1 MQSEQPQ
8 NLRSLFE
15 SAKADKTALETN
27 PNSSSDVNAIIAK
40 FEDCEKLVG
49 SLSLFSSNE
58 PIEEISTGELQWVF
72 LLLLQL
78 EIYLC

>member
-8 NLRSLFE
+8 NLRSLFA
-15 SAKADKTALETN
+15 SAKADKAALETN
-27 PNSSSDVNAIIAK
+27 PSSSSDANAIIAK

-58 PIEEISTGELQWVF
+58 PIEEISTGELQ
-72 LLLLQL
+72 
-78 EIYLC
+78 

>member
-8 NLRSLFE
+8 NLRSLFA

-27 PNSSSDVNAIIAK
+27 PNSSSDVNTIIAK
-40 FEDCEKLVG
+40 FEACEKLVG

-58 PIEEISTGELQWVF
+58 PIEEISTGELQYVCSF
-72 LLLLQL
+72 V
-78 EIYLC
+78 LCLWMYSC

>member
-27 PNSSSDVNAIIAK
+27 PNSSSDVNAIISK